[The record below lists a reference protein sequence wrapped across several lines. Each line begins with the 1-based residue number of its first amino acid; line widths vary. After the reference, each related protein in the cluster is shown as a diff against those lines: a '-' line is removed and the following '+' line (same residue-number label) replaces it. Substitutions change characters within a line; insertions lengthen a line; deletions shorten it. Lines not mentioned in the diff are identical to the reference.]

1 MERILDAWVFS
12 PPWWLP
18 AIIVAVGAALWFS
31 GNKRT
36 DKTLKAVGL
45 GVVLLGAALAAV
57 SYFVETKVERVT
69 RQSRELVKSV
79 LDRDW
84 KKMESLLDPK
94 VTLKVQGAPFSLQY
108 GDRAD
113 IIRGAKAGVER
124 IGLGSATVTSIE
136 VQDSGP
142 QLTASMRIFSSHQGL
157 DGRPTPSDWQIVWED
172 PGRGWVVT
180 EVTLI
185 QFGQLRG
192 DDAKGQLPR

>member
-1 MERILDAWVFS
+1 MERMLDDWVFS
-12 PPWWLP
+12 TPWWFP
-18 AIIVAVGAALWFS
+18 AIIMAVGVALWVS

-36 DKTLKAVGL
+36 DKTLRNVGL
-45 GVVLLGAALAAV
+45 GVVLLGVAVALV

-69 RQSRELVKSV
+69 RRSRELVQSV
-79 LDRDW
+79 VDRDW
-84 KKMESLLDPK
+84 KKMAALLDPK
-94 VTLKVQGAPFSLQY
+94 VTLRVQGAPFSLQY
-108 GDRAD
+108 DNRDA
-113 IIRGAKAGVER
+113 IISGAKVGVEQ

-136 VQDSGP
+136 VQDNGP
-142 QLTASMRIFSSHQGL
+142 QLTAGLRVFSTQQRL

-192 DDAKGQLPR
+192 DEAKGQLPR